1 MSWAEMISNFFNNP
15 IGYVVAVI
23 LLIVILI
30 LLKKGRIKIHTRF
43 MTVGEDENERKILRV
58 QLTYLHAACDGMISQ
73 LPQHLDK
80 WRTKAILGKVA
91 DVLEEAAL
99 YNHIKRGDKKYY
111 DVKRK
116 LVYNT
121 VMKEVEDPFFLTEDF
136 KSICDEFVTSI
147 LDEFVDIRESY
158 SNM

>member
-1 MSWAEMISNFFNNP
+1 MSWAEMVSNFFSNP
-15 IGYVVAVI
+15 IGYVLAF
-23 LLIVILI
+23 IVIIVVLV
-30 LLKKGRIKIHTRF
+30 LLKKGRIRIHTKVL
-43 MTVGEDENERKILRV
+43 TVGEDENERKILRV
-58 QLTYLHAACDGMISQ
+58 QLTYLHAACDGMIVQ
-73 LPQHLDK
+73 LPDHLDR

-111 DVKRK
+111 DVKCK

-121 VMKEVEDPFFLTEDF
+121 VMKEVEDEWFLT
-136 KSICDEFVTSI
+136 DEFRTMCNKFVTSI

-158 SNM
+158 A